1 MLVLE
6 SARISAFAGSLEFD
20 EPDQRA
26 MHSHGIIGTNLQV
39 GQGRFADR
47 DHGARR
53 EAAHPCEA
61 SQQLLEWSA
70 KLVFRGADGTRIGK
84 LMLGAGAEVGGRGRA
99 SVGKEGV
106 GTWR

>member
-6 SARISAFAGSLEFD
+6 SARISAFAGSLQFD

-53 EAAHPCEA
+53 QAAHPCEA
-61 SQQLLEWSA
+61 SQPLLDWSA
-70 KLVFRGADGTRIGK
+70 KLVLWGADGNRIGTR
-84 LMLGAGAEVGGRGRA
+84 LPGEGRTSGGWGNRG
-99 SVGKEGV
+99 SKHGDNG
-106 GTWR
+106 